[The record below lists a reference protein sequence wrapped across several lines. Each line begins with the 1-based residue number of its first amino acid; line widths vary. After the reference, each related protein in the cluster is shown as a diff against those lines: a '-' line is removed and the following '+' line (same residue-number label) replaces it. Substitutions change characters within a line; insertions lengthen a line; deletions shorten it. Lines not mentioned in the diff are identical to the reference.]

1 MRIKILVAIA
11 STAALAACTSAYYR
25 MTGQP
30 TFDPQ
35 KPQVY
40 VVQGTSQLYLVVDQE
55 PIAFPSTDPGNPN
68 KKVKIKWHVNDS
80 KYKFE
85 TDGIKFTSGNN
96 NLLSGCVP
104 DSSSDSDFGCD
115 NDTSVQGS
123 AKYTI
128 TVKPKNSG
136 DPTPPPLDPTIVN
149 G

>member
-1 MRIKILVAIA
+1 MDVDSTAARVTLSRQQILVAERQIDVSRTDLD
-11 STAALAACTSAYYR
+11 STVIR
-25 MTGQP
+25 GN
-30 TFDPQ
+30 
-35 KPQVY
+35 
-40 VVQGTSQLYLVVDQE
+40 
-55 PIAFPSTDPGNPN
+55 STDPGNPN

-96 NLLSGCVP
+96 NLLTGCAP